1 MTFMGKILV
10 VLNMIM
16 GIFFMAFAMIVY
28 TTRVELRSEIDNH
41 LSTISKQTTDL
52 AEQRTML
59 TTREKEIEDLKAEQ
73 QRISADYDQKIA
85 DLTARGE
92 QLRKDM
98 DDYRK
103 KHSTDEVVTSV
114 ASANQNIRDEEIEQ
128 QREFRIELEGQKAV
142 LVKENSELK
151 DRILQTSNDL
161 KLTLDRS
168 EEMAERIAELER
180 YINIVTAQYDV
191 PPIDQLAPDVE
202 SQVPPPNIEGVITK
216 VDPDGKHILIS
227 LGADDGIKK
236 GHILEMWRTK
246 PEPVYIG
253 RVKVESTD
261 HTTAVV
267 KVVQLSGRALPQP
280 NDRVGPNIMPY
291 RAN

>member
-28 TTRVELRSEIDNH
+28 QTRVDLRKTIDVH
-41 LSTISKQTTDL
+41 LGTISTQQADL
-52 AEQRTML
+52 DKSRL
-59 TTREKEIEDLKAEQ
+59 TIAAREKAIEDLQNEKAQ
-73 QRISADYDQKIA
+73 QAADYEQKVA
-85 DLTARGE
+85 DLNAKGE

-98 DDYRK
+98 EDFRK

-114 ASANQNIRDEEIEQ
+114 ASANQTIRNEEIEQ
-128 QREFRIELEGQKAV
+128 QREFRVELEGQKAA
-142 LVKENSELK
+142 LIQENSELK
-151 DRILQTSNDL
+151 DKLLQTSNDL
-161 KLTLDRS
+161 KLTLARG

-180 YINIVTAQYDV
+180 YINIVVAQYNV

-202 SQVPPPNIEGVITK
+202 AQAPPPNIEGVITK

-227 LGADDGIKK
+227 LGSDDGIRK
-236 GHILEMWRTK
+236 GHTLEMWRTK

-253 RVKVESTD
+253 RVKVETVD

-267 KVVQLSGRALPQP
+267 KVVQLSGRTLPQP